1 MGCDTLVKSGEGESN
16 TRPID
21 LQSTALPTELSPDKV
36 NIFYR
41 TPYVCVFTSTLFAS
55 PGLPLAGLEPATPS
69 LEGLCANQLRHKG
82 LKYTLAAVGF
92 EPTRANTGH
101 LKCLPLDLLGQTANY
116 SSPHYTI
123 E

>member
-55 PGLPLAGLEPATPS
+55 PGLPLAGLEPATPC
-69 LEGLCANQLRHKG
+69 LEGRCANHCATKTDKISLTSFRILAMTG
-82 LKYTLAAVGF
+82 FDPVTLW
-92 EPTRANTGH
+92 
-101 LKCLPLDLLGQTANY
+101 L
-116 SSPHYTI
+116 
-123 E
+123 